1 MNNLENKINK
11 QKLKSDDFNNARNII
26 LDAMIE
32 ADIPE
37 AEVIK
42 ACFNISDKLKNLC
55 LNDNIIGNFEDNR
68 DFLNNI
74 LNKLEEIDIKTDNL
88 IDFINGKEKE

>member
-1 MNNLENKINK
+1 MNNLENYMNEQK
-11 QKLKSDDFNNARNII
+11 QKLDATNIAKDMI
-26 LDAMIE
+26 LDAMIA

-37 AEVIK
+37 ARIMKV
-42 ACFNISDKLKNLC
+42 CFNISDKLKNVC
-55 LNDNIIGNFEDNR
+55 LNDNIMGAFED
-68 DFLNNI
+68 DKTYLNNI